1 MAVAT
6 LLGCDEATAEYLE
19 NVMSTVP
26 TDEVAEMVEQFA
38 APETT
43 PENLARAIAILS
55 GSSLSAGASD
65 AGAPTRLRTAVNPG
79 ATSSRDAAAMA
90 VMRDHGVHRMAD
102 DNSDVGKVPEDSSVT
117 ASSTSAASGRRSRR
131 KAGRKMAR
139 KADKASKARAASG
152 SGSGSSEDE
161 GGAEADPEASGDAA
175 TTPSE
180 DAAARALTG
189 AGAAEAEAGAY
200 NASTGE
206 VDGEVTLHV
215 DPTEAEIDPLH
226 IFAAAG
232 SAWRG
237 RAPEGARRDLTY
249 HNLNMSSDKED
260 MLVGATLRFREGRR
274 YGLVG
279 RNGVGKSTLLR
290 HIAARRLPFFPKYL
304 TTVLVQQEARASDAS
319 ALETVVGVD
328 KRREALLTE
337 EARIMT
343 ALDTAADA
351 DEAARL
357 AAELGDVSDL
367 LEQTD
372 ASAAEARA
380 AAVLVRLGFSDA
392 QMRRPLTELSGG
404 WRMRVSLA
412 MALFLRPD
420 LLLLDEPET
429 HLSMDAV
436 LWLQEFIATIED
448 MTVVIVSHNR
458 SFLDATVQEVCFFHS
473 ANKNLEYWPGNYT
486 NFREARDAWRRK
498 REHMFESQELKR
510 SHMLQS
516 IENIK
521 AQVARAGN
529 NRMNAGQIRSR
540 KLAAG
545 KKLGAYRLENGKKFK
560 FGLYGERSRNEVKL
574 EKPEA
579 PVVLNFHGAPP
590 PGGGGALLGLE
601 GVSFAYP
608 GHKEG
613 SGYLLEDV
621 TVTIEP
627 RARIA
632 VLGSN
637 GAGKST
643 LLKLLKGE
651 LAPLKGTRVARPG
664 VRIAH
669 FAQYHVDMLHLE
681 QSALDFFLANKRTP
695 AGTLPSE
702 LDIRTHLAQ
711 FGVVGDQPVRP
722 MSTLS
727 GGQRSRVAFATVMW
741 ERPHIFLVDEGS
753 HHLDVAVLD
762 ALGQA
767 LRRFDG
773 AVVLVSHDEYL
784 VRDVCERGF
793 PEAED
798 GSAMPAGAAAAAA
811 SAPTATVGGAIA
823 AAAAGPDSE
832 PVFDNIGCRPELWV
846 VEGGK
851 VGSVDSMDAFL
862 DSIRPSIEALG
873 AAER

>member
-1 MAVAT
+1 MAVST

-26 TDEVAEMVEQFA
+26 SDEVAEMVEQFA
-38 APETT
+38 APDTT
-43 PENLARAIAILS
+43 PEDLASAIAILS
-55 GSSLSAGASD
+55 GSSLAAGATD
-65 AGAPTRLRTAVNPG
+65 AGAPTRLRAAVNPG
-79 ATSSRDAAAMA
+79 AKSARDEAAMA

-102 DNSDVGKVPEDSSVT
+102 DNPDVGKVPTDSSVT

-131 KAGRKMAR
+131 KATRKSAR
-139 KADKASKARAASG
+139 KADKASKARAAAG
-152 SGSGSSEDE
+152 SGSGSSEDDDGVEAAATE
-161 GGAEADPEASGDAA
+161 GADAAAKSLDDAA
-175 TTPSE
+175 T
-180 DAAARALTG
+180 ALAG

-304 TTVLVQQEARASDAS
+304 TTVLVQQEARASELS
-319 ALETVVGVD
+319 ALETVLGVD
-328 KRREALLTE
+328 KRREALLEE
-337 EARIMT
+337 EARVMA
-343 ALDTAADA
+343 ALDSASDS

-372 ASAAEARA
+372 APAAEARA

-560 FGLYGERSRNEVKL
+560 FGLYGERSRNAVKL
-574 EKPEA
+574 EKAEA

-608 GHKEG
+608 GQKEG

-669 FAQYHVDMLHLE
+669 FAQYHVDMLQLE
-681 QSALDFFLANKRTP
+681 QTALDFFLANKRTP

-702 LDIRTHLAQ
+702 LDVRTHLAQ

-798 GSAMPAGAAAAAA
+798 GSTMPAGAAAAVA

-823 AAAAGPDSE
+823 AASAGPDSE
-832 PVFDNIGCRPELWV
+832 PLFDNIGCRPELWV
-846 VEGGK
+846 VDSGR
-851 VGSVDSMDAFL
+851 VDSVDSMDSFL
-862 DSIRPSIEALG
+862 DSIRPSIKALG